1 METVVVYAPALDHT
15 KADHPEGRYRL
26 EKLWQILDEFNI
38 LPDIATVSPQHATID
53 QLNRIHSPNLI
64 DRIRQVAQDGGGFLD
79 HGDTYATPVSYD
91 LARLAAGSATTVVD
105 QIMTGQAR
113 NGFALIRPPGH
124 HAEREQISGFCLFN
138 NVAAAAR
145 QAQIVHGAK
154 RVLIFD
160 FDVHHGNG
168 TQDIFYDDDS
178 VMFISTHLFIPRM
191 FYPGTGSQQEFGNQ
205 LGHGFT
211 LNVPL
216 MPNVGDVGYGRI
228 LTELIRPKAVAF
240 KPDLI
245 LVSAGYDAH
254 WQDPLAMA
262 GLSLT
267 GYAQISRALV
277 TLADELSNGRILFVL
292 EGGYQPQALAYGILN
307 TFYALTHQD
316 KIYDPLGPS
325 PHREQD
331 VSQLLH
337 QIKQHHLIY

>member
-1 METVVVYAPALDHT
+1 MDTVVVYAPALDHT
-15 KADHPEGRYRL
+15 KLNHPEGRYRL
-26 EKLWQILDEFNI
+26 ESLWQALGNHGVLAEVT
-38 LPDIATVSPQHATID
+38 AVSPQHATLA
-53 QLNRIHSPNLI
+53 QLNRIHSLNLI
-64 DRIRQVAQDGGGFLD
+64 EHIQQVSRDGGGFLD
-79 HGDTYATPVSYD
+79 HGDTYATPLSYN
-91 LARLAAGSATTVVD
+91 LARLAAGSAITAVD
-105 QIMTGQAR
+105 QIMTGQAQ

-124 HAEREQISGFCLFN
+124 HAERERISGFCLFN

-145 QAQIVHGAK
+145 QAQAVHGAK
-154 RVLIFD
+154 RILIID

-191 FYPGTGSQQEFGNQ
+191 FYPGTGSQQEYGNL

-211 LNVPL
+211 INVPL

-228 LTELIRPKAVAF
+228 LTELIRPKAQAF

-267 GYAQISRALV
+267 GYAHISRALV
-277 TLADELSNGRILFVL
+277 TLADELANGRILFVL
-292 EGGYQPQALAYGILN
+292 EGGYQPKALTYGILN
-307 TFYALTHQD
+307 TLYALTKQD
-316 KIYDPLGPS
+316 KILDPLGLS
-325 PHREQD
+325 PHTEQD
-331 VSQLLH
+331 ISQLLH
-337 QIKQHHLIY
+337 QLKQQHLIY